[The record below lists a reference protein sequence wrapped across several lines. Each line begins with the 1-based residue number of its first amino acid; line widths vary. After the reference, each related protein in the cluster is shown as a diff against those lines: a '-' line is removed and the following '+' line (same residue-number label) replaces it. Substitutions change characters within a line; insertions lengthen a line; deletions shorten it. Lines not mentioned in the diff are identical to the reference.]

1 MDEILNAYTLK
12 KQTLEHYINGLWN
25 NALKNRKLTPSM
37 RSNYKL
43 ALNKFYNEQ
52 MKILDNE
59 RRRLIHALNTAATT
73 TLPTTTLPTTTTF
86 SKKACLVGINYQGTS
101 AELRG
106 CVNDVYILRDLL
118 VSQYKYKPEDIIVLT
133 DQIATKQNI
142 LLAFTSLVQQAKSGD
157 SICFSF
163 SGHGFYTRDTNNDEA
178 DGNDECIVTADNYGI
193 SDDEF
198 KVILE
203 THLTAGVNMF
213 SIFDSCHS
221 GTVLDLKYSFDNNV
235 ITTVNESYKETK
247 GNVILLSGCRDDQ
260 LSAEAYMNNSFQGA
274 LSAVF
279 VLAVRNNPT
288 MTWNE
293 LLIRMREIMVSNKF
307 DQVPQIS
314 IGKSGPLSGITI

>member
-1 MDEILNAYTLK
+1 MDEILNAYALK
-12 KQTLEHYINGLWN
+12 KKTLENYVNGLWN

-59 RRRLIHALNTAATT
+59 RRRLILALNTTT
-73 TLPTTTLPTTTTF
+73 TPTNIP
-86 SKKACLVGINYQGTS
+86 SKKACLVGINYQGSS

-118 VSQYKYKPEDIIVLT
+118 VSQYQYRIEDIIVLT

-163 SGHGFYTRDTNNDEA
+163 SGHGFYTKDTNNDEA
-178 DGNDECIVTADNYGI
+178 DGNDECIVTADHYGI

-198 KVILE
+198 KMILE
-203 THLTAGVNMF
+203 THLQPGVNMF

-260 LSAEAYMNNSFQGA
+260 FSAEAYMNNYFQGA

-293 LLIRMREIMVSNKF
+293 LLIRMREILVSNRF

-314 IGKSGPLSGITI
+314 IGKSGPLSGVQVTI